1 MGMSLD
7 PSAAARIVASL
18 DAELAKRQTKRD
30 EAEYERWQQE
40 FQGDELIELMI
51 FVKQLE
57 RQWDRTKPGA
67 SLALLDDAVIAEL
80 EDRAIS
86 FYSMAETLEGLE
98 QAREDEA
105 AGIRRRP
112 KVTHVRSVAKLLPV
126 APKLDPAA
134 PKVVERTG
142 RKGAA
147 PMVQPGTPE
156 AEGRWLRGQVL
167 SFNLRDWTG
176 MVRSSDGGEYRLA
189 DGVLMRSGLTT
200 LIIGQKCEF
209 RVIGSECDWV
219 KAAWH

>member
-1 MGMSLD
+1 
-7 PSAAARIVASL
+7 
-18 DAELAKRQTKRD
+18 
-30 EAEYERWQQE
+30 
-40 FQGDELIELMI
+40 
-51 FVKQLE
+51 LE

-67 SLALLDDAVIAEL
+67 SSDPPLDDAVIVEL

-112 KVTHVRSVAKLLPV
+112 KVTHVRSAAKLLPA

-156 AEGRWLRGQVL
+156 AEGRWLRGVVATW
-167 SFNLRDWTG
+167 NARTHEG
-176 MVRSSDGGEYRLA
+176 MILAADGAEYRLA
-189 DGVLMRSGLTT
+189 DGVLMRSGLVT
-200 LIIGQKCEF
+200 LIAGMRAEF
-209 RVIGSECDWV
+209 RVVGSECDWV
-219 KAAWH
+219 RAAWH

>member
-1 MGMSLD
+1 MD
-7 PSAAARIVASL
+7 ASAAQRIVEAL
-18 DAELAKRQTKRD
+18 DQELARRQTKKD
-30 EAEYERWQQE
+30 EAEDKQWAEQ
-40 FQGDELIELMI
+40 FAGDELIELMI

-67 SLALLDDAVIAEL
+67 SSDPPLDDAVIAEL

-112 KVTHVRSVAKLLPV
+112 KVAHVRSVAKLLPV

-134 PKVVERTG
+134 PKPAERTG
-142 RKGAA
+142 RRGAG

-156 AEGRWLRGQVL
+156 ADARWVHGVVTTWNPRTHEGMIRAADGAEYPL
-167 SFNLRDWTG
+167 S
-176 MVRSSDGGEYRLA
+176 
-189 DGVLMRSGLTT
+189 DGVLMRSGLVS
-200 LIIGQKCEF
+200 LIPQMKGEF
-209 RVIGSECDWV
+209 KIVAGAVDTV